1 MTTHARTIVRA
12 LAFPAAVAAGL
23 LLFLRTAMPFAVSP
37 GPLALNH
44 IQNTPR
50 LASAGMPARAQF
62 PAIAA
67 AGVDV
72 VVNLAPT
79 DVLGAHD
86 DEQALVE
93 RQGMRYVH
101 IPVNFAT
108 PAIADYERVAR
119 ALRDSGDQRVLVHCQ
134 ISLRA
139 STFVFLYRVLELGED
154 PDTAFDD
161 VVRVWQ
167 PNMQWREFIREALA
181 SRGMRM
187 PFELSA

>member
-1 MTTHARTIVRA
+1 VTPQARTVLRA

-44 IQNTPR
+44 VQNTPR
-50 LASAGMPARAQF
+50 LASAGMPTRAQF
-62 PAIAA
+62 QALAA
-67 AGVDV
+67 AGVGV

-93 RQGMRYVH
+93 QQGMRYVH
-101 IPVNFAT
+101 IPVNFTA
-108 PAIADYERVAR
+108 PAIADYERVAQ
-119 ALRDSGDQRVLVHCQ
+119 ALRESGDGRVLVHCQ

-154 PDTAFDD
+154 PDAAFDD

-167 PNMQWREFIREALA
+167 PNTQWREFIRETLA
-181 SRGMRM
+181 SRGMRV
-187 PFELSA
+187 PFELSV